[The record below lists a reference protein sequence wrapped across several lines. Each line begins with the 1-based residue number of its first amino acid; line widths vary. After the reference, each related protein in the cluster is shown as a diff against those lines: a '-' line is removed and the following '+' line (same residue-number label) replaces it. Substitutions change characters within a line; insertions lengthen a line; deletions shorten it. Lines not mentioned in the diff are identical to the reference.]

1 MGGQAPPALEAT
13 FVILLL
19 GMTVVL
25 FAVAFL
31 AFKTAATLER
41 YRRAL
46 KAASMLALAVGGL
59 CLGFALFEIVFRV
72 LIPGGYFRARPHRAT
87 PEDAI
92 VETLPDG
99 QAWWEYRGAN
109 DFHESGY
116 REASVPPRDDALRV
130 VVLGDSVTYGVFLP
144 YEDTFVHKM
153 KEELARKCGQVQFF
167 DVATPGYSTLQER
180 ISLERKGLP
189 ARPHVVFVGVFSND
203 LAQFTVIGS
212 TAYDMRIK
220 DHDGVPIFSMLPLPD
235 VLNAFLVTNSVFYQY
250 VTLKGMA
257 AFDEARDVGTG
268 QVAASVA
275 EFEKIKELCDEAGAT
290 LALALFPPLHR
301 ALNQPEERATS
312 FYYDE
317 IRKWAGDNSVP
328 YIDMRE
334 PLAAYDLEEI
344 RYDEC
349 CHYSPAGHEAVAGIL
364 IEWLI
369 GSGVV
374 GPWCSD

>member
-13 FVILLL
+13 FVVVLL
-19 GMTVVL
+19 GMTVLL

-31 AFKTAATLER
+31 AFKTASTMEAWRR
-41 YRRAL
+41 YVRGASVAAL
-46 KAASMLALAVGGL
+46 SLGGL
-59 CLGFALFEIVFRV
+59 CLAFALFEIVFRV
-72 LIPGGYFRARPHRAT
+72 LIPGGYFRAKPHRAT
-87 PEDAI
+87 PADAI

-109 DFHESGY
+109 GFDEKGY
-116 REASVPPRDDALRV
+116 RGEFVTPREDALRL

-144 YEDTFVHKM
+144 YEDTFVYMMSEALGK
-153 KEELARKCGQVQFF
+153 KCGPVQFF

-180 ISLERKGLP
+180 ISLERKGLSVKP
-189 ARPHVVFVGVFSND
+189 QVVFLGVFSND

-220 DHDGVPIFSMLPLPD
+220 DHDGVPIFSLLPLPD
-235 VLNAFLVTNSVFYQY
+235 SLNAFLVTNSVFYQY
-250 VTLKGMA
+250 LTLKGMA

-268 QVAASVA
+268 QVAASLA
-275 EFEKIKELCDEAGAT
+275 EFEKIRKLCHDAGAT
-290 LALALFPPLHR
+290 LAMALFPPLHQS
-301 ALNQPEERATS
+301 LSEPEERSTS

-317 IRKWAGDNSVP
+317 VRRWAGDNSVP
-328 YIDMRE
+328 FIDMRQ

-349 CHYSPAGHEAVAGIL
+349 CHYSPAGHEAVTGIL
-364 IEWLI
+364 TEWLLKSAI
-369 GSGVV
+369 PGGR
-374 GPWCSD
+374 CRD